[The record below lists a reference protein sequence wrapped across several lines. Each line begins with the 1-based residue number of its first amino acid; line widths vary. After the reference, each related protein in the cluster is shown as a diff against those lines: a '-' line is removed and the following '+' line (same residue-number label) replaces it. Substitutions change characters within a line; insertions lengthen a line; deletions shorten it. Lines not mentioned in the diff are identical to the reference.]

1 MKNKILLLIVI
12 LLFGGVIF
20 IPQKKEL
27 EENKEIKKEVKEDNK
42 AVFVN
47 LLNEETNTITKENL
61 EEYVVGVVSAEM
73 PSVFN
78 MEALKAQ
85 AVAARTYALYKKQTR
100 NLSYDLIIGTKDQ
113 AYKNNE
119 TLLNL
124 WQTNFFANYLK
135 IREAVESTKGEV
147 LTYQGEVIN
156 AFYFSM
162 SNGYTEKSEL
172 VFSQSLP
179 YLNSVSSSWDNEVLP
194 NFTYT
199 VTLSKQNFCQK
210 LDITCD
216 VISVDALKRSDTH
229 RVLEITINNKTFKGT
244 AFRAL
249 LGLRST
255 DFELTL
261 KDDEIQ
267 ITTKGY
273 GHGVGMSQYG
283 ANGMA
288 SEGYTYEDILKYYY
302 QNTEIKN
309 IYA

>member
-27 EENKEIKKEVKEDNK
+27 VENKEIKEEVKEDNK
-42 AVFVN
+42 AIFVN

-199 VTLSKQNFCQK
+199 VTLSKQDFCQK

-216 VISVDALKRSDTH
+216 VISVDAIKRSDTH
-229 RVLEITINNKTFKGT
+229 RVLEITINNKSFKGT
-244 AFRAL
+244 VFRSL
-249 LGLRST
+249 LNLRST
-255 DFELTL
+255 DLELAL
-261 KDDEIQ
+261 KEDEIQ

-302 QNTEIKN
+302 QKTEIKN

>member
-27 EENKEIKKEVKEDNK
+27 EENKEIKEEVKEDNK
-42 AVFVN
+42 AIFVN

-147 LTYQGEVIN
+147 LTYQGKIIN

-302 QNTEIKN
+302 QNTEIKK

>member
-27 EENKEIKKEVKEDNK
+27 EENKEIKEEVKEDNK
-42 AVFVN
+42 AIFVN

-199 VTLSKQNFCQK
+199 VTLSKQDFCQK

-216 VISVDALKRSDTH
+216 VISVDAIKRSDTH
-229 RVLEITINNKTFKGT
+229 RVLEITINNKSFKGT
-244 AFRAL
+244 VFRSL
-249 LGLRST
+249 LNLRST
-255 DFELTL
+255 DLELAL
-261 KDDEIQ
+261 KEDEIQ

-302 QNTEIKN
+302 QKTEIKN

>member
-27 EENKEIKKEVKEDNK
+27 EENKEIKEEVKEDNK
-42 AVFVN
+42 AIFVN

-119 TLLNL
+119 NLLNL

-147 LTYQGEVIN
+147 LTYQGKIIN

-199 VTLSKQNFCQK
+199 VTLSKQDFCQK

-216 VISVDALKRSDTH
+216 VISVDAIKRSDTH

-244 AFRAL
+244 AFRTL

-261 KDDEIQ
+261 KDAEIQ